1 MTLVRVKSTAISQII
16 EILNNSFGQEVDI
29 AFGSQDKFLV
39 WADGILQKYVCVN
52 SHVHTSGGGGGELS
66 LIKPAGG
73 RPSRK
78 DIGFG
83 IRQGSDSNFPSS
95 VTLEN

>member
-1 MTLVRVKSTAISQII
+1 M
-16 EILNNSFGQEVDI
+16 
-29 AFGSQDKFLV
+29 
-39 WADGILQKYVCVN
+39 CVN